1 MGNERVLTGALDR
14 DLVDYAQLRRGRSI
28 AILLRKR
35 GPRRRGR
42 RVRRPL
48 GVEIIA
54 PVGRLFIRAAGE
66 RRRLSGRLKM
76 SENEIAERVADVGL
90 ALVRLVD
97 SWKERRSF
105 NAFER
110 GDNVVR
116 EKVRAYFELSRE
128 RARRIEAAVRS
139 RKRIC
144 KGRGRNKKT
153 SNAAGAFD
161 VFNPLTKRGKVKGL
175 YALYP
180 VRSGRSFN
188 PLTKRGKVKGTR
200 SS

>member
-1 MGNERVLTGALDR
+1 MRFFYGNAVPDVGGGGFE
-14 DLVDYAQLRRGRSI
+14 
-28 AILLRKR
+28 
-35 GPRRRGR
+35 
-42 RVRRPL
+42 RPL

-97 SWKERRSF
+97 SWKESRSF

-110 GDNVVR
+110 GDNVVC

-128 RARRIEAAVRS
+128 RARRIEAAARS

-144 KGRGRNKKT
+144 KGRGRNKKRQT
-153 SNAAGAFD
+153 RRALLTFSI
-161 VFNPLTKRGKVKGL
+161 PL
-175 YALYP
+175 
-180 VRSGRSFN
+180 
-188 PLTKRGKVKGTR
+188 
-200 SS
+200 

>member
-1 MGNERVLTGALDR
+1 MRFFYGNAVPDVGG
-14 DLVDYAQLRRGRSI
+14 GRFE
-28 AILLRKR
+28 
-35 GPRRRGR
+35 
-42 RVRRPL
+42 RPL

-76 SENEIAERVADVGL
+76 SENEIAERVVEVGV

-97 SWKERRSF
+97 SWKESRSF

-110 GDNVVR
+110 GDNVVW

-128 RARRIEAAVRS
+128 RARRIEAAARS

-144 KGRGRNKKT
+144 KGRGRKK
-153 SNAAGAFD
+153 N
-161 VFNPLTKRGKVKGL
+161 VKRG
-175 YALYP
+175 
-180 VRSGRSFN
+180 GRF
-188 PLTKRGKVKGTR
+188 
-200 SS
+200 